1 MKIFVQR
8 IKSIRVK
15 TLLISIIVAIFLWM
29 YVKLGDTYKYSLDI
43 PVEPVNVKPGKTVKN
58 ELPQNITILVE
69 GKGSSLMGLL
79 LFWKS
84 DIKFPLDLS
93 TIEYFWDC
101 ELNNY
106 LNWIKLPPGYE
117 KVVIK
122 EITKPEFVTIELDK
136 LLEKKVPL
144 EPEEIT
150 VIPSEHYVQVGKI
163 QFMPDSI
170 LISGPASKISKIDR
184 IVTETLKYKNKK
196 KPFEDYALIKKEY
209 EGLFT
214 YSLEEVNFRVD
225 VQVLGERVLEAVDVV
240 VTDIPAGYKVRV
252 EPGTVNVKIRG
263 GINFI
268 NSISKNDITV
278 EIPWKKEWRR
288 LREYREK
295 LVIWH
300 PEDII
305 SYDELPKIFTVIIG

>member
-43 PVEPVNVKPGKTVKN
+43 PIVSVNVKPGKTVKN

-79 LFWKS
+79 LFWRS
-84 DIKFPLDLS
+84 DIKFLLDLS
-93 TIEYFWDC
+93 TIEYSWDC

-117 KVVIK
+117 KVEIK

-136 LLEKKVPL
+136 MLEKKIPL
-144 EPEEIT
+144 APEEIA
-150 VIPSEHYVQVGKI
+150 VIPSEHYVQVGRI
-163 QFMPDSI
+163 QFIPDSI

-184 IVTETLKYKNKK
+184 IVTEPLKYKNKK

-214 YSLEEVNFRVD
+214 YSLEGVDFRVD

-263 GINFI
+263 GISFI

-278 EIPWKKEWRR
+278 EISWKKEWRR

-305 SYDELPKIFTVIIG
+305 SYDEFPKIFTIIIG

>member
-8 IKSIRVK
+8 IKLIRVK
-15 TLLISIIVAIFLWM
+15 TLLVSIIVAIFLWM
-29 YVKLGDTYKYSLDI
+29 YVKLGETYRYNLDI
-43 PVEPVNVKPGKTVKN
+43 PMVPVNVQPGKTLKN
-58 ELPQNITILVE
+58 ELPQNIKILVE

-84 DIKFPLDLS
+84 DIKFFLDLS

-117 KVVIK
+117 KIVVK
-122 EITKPEFVTIELDK
+122 EITKPEFVTVELDK

-144 EPEEIT
+144 GSEKIT
-150 VIPSEHYVQVGKI
+150 VIPSAHYVQVGKI
-163 QFMPDSI
+163 QFVPDSI
-170 LISGPASKISKIDR
+170 LIFGPASKISIIDR
-184 IVTETLKYKNKK
+184 VVTEPLKYKNIKR
-196 KPFEDYALIKKEY
+196 PFEDYALIKKEY
-209 EGLFT
+209 EDLFT
-214 YSLEEVNFRVD
+214 YSLEGVDFKVD
-225 VQVLGERVLEAVDVV
+225 VQVLGERILETVDVV
-240 VTDIPAGYKVRV
+240 VTNIPAGYKVRV

-268 NSISKNDITV
+268 NSIDKSDITV
-278 EIPWKKEWRR
+278 EIPWKKEWKR

-295 LVIWH
+295 LIIRH

-305 SYDELPKIFTVIIG
+305 SYDELPQIFTVIIG